1 MKIWIDVDNP
11 PQVQYLVPF
20 AAAFEARG
28 IEVLLTARDYG
39 ETCDLLRACGVSA
52 HVVGSRFGRGRL
64 RKGFGSLSRASA
76 LAAHVVRSS
85 GPLHARFSAMS
96 ALPDALLCASRSSAL
111 AAAALR
117 IPSFVIADYE
127 HASVGVY
134 RLTGSTFLHP
144 ESVDTTTWLERGLRS
159 SQLRPFRGIKE
170 DISFAGIDLDA
181 VPALDLPGDE
191 VRVLVRPPAEDSH
204 YFDGDSRRLALELL
218 RMLATREGVRTVFAP
233 RYPRQRADVEALDWC
248 VEPVVLTEAVPFT
261 SLLKAVDLVVCSG
274 GTMLREAAYLGVP
287 AYTILRSEIGGVDR
301 WLESIDRVR
310 VLADERD
317 LERIAFRRRGP
328 FAPLRTN
335 PLLLDELAET
345 VARRGA
351 GRTHAPGT
359 APQPQ
364 V

>member
-1 MKIWIDVDNP
+1 
-11 PQVQYLVPF
+11 
-20 AAAFEARG
+20 
-28 IEVLLTARDYG
+28 
-39 ETCDLLRACGVSA
+39 
-52 HVVGSRFGRGRL
+52 VVGSRFGRGRL

-181 VPALDLPGDE
+181 VPALELPGDE

-204 YFDGDSRRLALELL
+204 YFESDSRRLALELL
-218 RMLATREGVRTVFAP
+218 RMLAAREGVRTVFAP

-351 GRTHAPGT
+351 GRTRAPGT

>member
-1 MKIWIDVDNP
+1 MKVWIDVDNP

-20 AAAFEARG
+20 AAAFESRG

-39 ETCDLLRACGVSA
+39 ETCDLLRARGVSA

-64 RKGFGSLSRASA
+64 RKGFGSLARASA
-76 LAAHVVRSS
+76 LAAHVARSGRRRGGAS
-85 GPLHARFSAMS
+85 GNQ
-96 ALPDALLCASRSSAL
+96 LPAALLCASRSSAL

-144 ESVDTTTWLERGLRS
+144 ESVDTTTWLERGLRP

-170 DISFAGIDLDA
+170 DISFAGIDLDT
-181 VPALDLPGDE
+181 VPALELPGDE

-218 RMLATREGVRTVFAP
+218 RMLAAREGVRTVFAP
-233 RYPRQRADVEALDWC
+233 RYARQRADVEALDWR

-351 GRTHAPGT
+351 GRTRAPET

-364 V
+364 F